1 VHEQL
6 GLARGELLALLDTFC
21 EDVLS
26 SDQLK
31 WAERAS

>member
-6 GLARGELLALLDTFC
+6 GLARGELLTLLDNFC
-21 EDVLS
+21 EDLLS
-26 SDQLK
+26 TDQLK